1 MSPFEVYSL
10 QLTEN
15 VLSSPP
21 SLQFQSSNGTCWRKM
36 QRARTFQTL
45 RLFRWGDFYNPTLCT
60 HSLLFTSHRTAIIGL
75 SKHLKALFLHWPS
88 FCFSSSYL
96 CPAGLIDGSRVQL
109 FRVSA
114 LCQLNQRGEGT
125 EVEQVS
131 LWLDPVGKLLPR
143 WGGFERTLRDNL
155 QTLVSDK
162 SPVWDGSES
171 EHVSQR
177 SCSCSPA
184 RPFWKQLH
192 FSSPHC
198 ERTKIFILGCS

>member
-21 SLQFQSSNGTCWRKM
+21 SLQFKSSNGTCWRKM

-45 RLFRWGDFYNPTLCT
+45 RLLRWGDFYNPTLCT

-88 FCFSSSYL
+88 FRFSSSYL

-143 WGGFERTLRDNL
+143 WGGFERTLPDNS

-171 EHVSQR
+171 EHVSR
-177 SCSCSPA
+177 RFES
-184 RPFWKQLH
+184 KELQL
-192 FSSPHC
+192 FTC
-198 ERTKIFILGCS
+198 EAFLKAAALFFTTLRTH

>member
-1 MSPFEVYSL
+1 MCYHLLLAYNFSQAMGHVEEKCKEHAPFR
-10 QLTEN
+10 
-15 VLSSPP
+15 LSGC
-21 SLQFQSSNGTCWRKM
+21 FVEAIFITRH
-36 QRARTFQTL
+36 
-45 RLFRWGDFYNPTLCT
+45 CT

-88 FCFSSSYL
+88 FRFSSSYL

-143 WGGFERTLRDNL
+143 WGGFKRTLRDNS

-198 ERTKIFILGCS
+198 ERTKIFTLGCS